1 MEIIDELDKK
11 ILKIITQNARI
22 PFKDVA
28 EQCGVSRAAIHQ
40 RVQRM
45 FDIGVIV
52 GSGYQ
57 VNPKMLGYNLCVYIG
72 LTLERGNMY
81 KQVCAE
87 LEKIPDAMRSTLL
100 FDNLRWQ
107 HNAALGLF
115 CEGKTGLVGVD
126 NKPLGVT
133 VKVKAQLYMDKNAQK
148 MKFYVEA
155 AKDHWYFFYYD
166 FQAQDL
172 TIYSSVGTWEDKI
185 KAVPLEQRKITKEG
199 LGTFLY
205 HVGTVSNYVPNWL
218 NSFNR
223 SAHSEEE
230 DE

>member
-57 VNPKMLGYNLCVYIG
+57 VNPKMLGYKLCVYIG

-87 LEKIPDAMRSTLL
+87 LEKIPEVVESQFTLGAYAMIIKMYAHDDKHLMHLLNTKIQAIPGVANTETLTTL
-100 FDNLRWQ
+100 D
-107 HNAALGLF
+107 
-115 CEGKTGLVGVD
+115 ES
-126 NKPLGVT
+126 
-133 VKVKAQLYMDKNAQK
+133 
-148 MKFYVEA
+148 
-155 AKDHWYFFYYD
+155 
-166 FQAQDL
+166 
-172 TIYSSVGTWEDKI
+172 I
-185 KAVPLEQRKITKEG
+185 
-199 LGTFLY
+199 
-205 HVGTVSNYVPNWL
+205 
-218 NSFNR
+218 NR
-223 SAHSEEE
+223 SLPIEYQPWQ
-230 DE
+230 